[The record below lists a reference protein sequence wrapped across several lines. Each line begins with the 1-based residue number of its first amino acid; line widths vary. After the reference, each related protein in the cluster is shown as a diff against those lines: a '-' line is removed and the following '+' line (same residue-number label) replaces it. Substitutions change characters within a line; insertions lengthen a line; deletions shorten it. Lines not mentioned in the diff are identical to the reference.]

1 MSDKKENKEKIK
13 LSKDS
18 YKKAGK
24 FFKFMKPYSGV
35 YAIGWIFLILSSVT
49 AMLFPLLMGKLFGTD
64 MMSEKSISSPV
75 SESLTK
81 GFDLTNVD
89 GSTIFILLI
98 IVFGAQAIFSFFR
111 IVLFSIVTEKTLRDI
126 KTTAFDKLIHYPI
139 DFYNRHKVGELTSRI
154 ATDINLLQD
163 TLNTTIA
170 EFFRQFITIF
180 IGVGYIIYVSPTL
193 ALWMLGVV
201 PVVAVVAV
209 LFGRKVKLISKQ
221 AQTESAESNSILEE
235 VLMGI
240 TNVKAFTNEFFE
252 LKRYTNKVDNVAKLS
267 IKNGLVRGAFVS
279 FIVFALFGSIVFI
292 IWKAK
297 TMVGIDITEGEFY
310 SFILYTIFV
319 GASFGSLP
327 NLYANIQ
334 KAIGSTEHLMNLINE
349 DVEDIN
355 QGEELKVFKGNVTF
369 DEVYFHYP
377 SRIDVEV
384 LKGISFKCNSGETTA
399 LVGSSG
405 AGKSTIA
412 NLLLKFYDVDKGQI
426 LFDDINI
433 AIANSKSLRQHIA
446 VVPQEVI
453 LFSGSIKENIAYGNL
468 EATDDEIF
476 EAAKKANALEFIE
489 RFPEKMGT
497 LVGDRGIQ
505 LSGGQRQR
513 IAIARAV
520 LSDPKI
526 LILDE
531 ATSALD
537 TESEKLV
544 QDALD
549 KLMENRT
556 SFVIAHRLS
565 TIKNAD
571 NILVLE
577 NGKIIQQGKH
587 NDLIKDV
594 DGVYYKLNNSQLG

>member
-1 MSDKKENKEKIK
+1 
-13 LSKDS
+13 
-18 YKKAGK
+18 
-24 FFKFMKPYSGV
+24 
-35 YAIGWIFLILSSVT
+35 
-49 AMLFPLLMGKLFGTD
+49 
-64 MMSEKSISSPV
+64 
-75 SESLTK
+75 
-81 GFDLTNVD
+81 
-89 GSTIFILLI
+89 
-98 IVFGAQAIFSFFR
+98 
-111 IVLFSIVTEKTLRDI
+111 LRDI
-126 KTTAFDKLIHYPI
+126 KTTAFNKIVHFPI
-139 DFYNRHKVGELTSRI
+139 DFFNKNKVGELTSRI

-170 EFFRQFITIF
+170 EFFRQFITIA
-180 IGVGYIIYVSPTL
+180 IGVGYILYVSPKL
-193 ALWMLGVV
+193 ALWMLAVV
-201 PVVAVVAV
+201 PVVAIVAV
-209 LFGRKVKLISKQ
+209 LFGRKVKQISKA
-221 AQTESAESNSILEE
+221 AQDESAKSNSILEE
-235 VLMGI
+235 VLTGI
-240 TNVKAFTNEFFE
+240 TVVKAFTNETFE
-252 LKRYTNKVDNVAKLS
+252 LRRYNDKVNSVAKLS
-267 IKNGLVRGAFVS
+267 IKNGLIRGAFVS
-279 FIVFALFGSIVFI
+279 FILFALFGAVVFI

-297 TMVGIDITEGEFY
+297 TMIGTEITEAQFF
-310 SFILYTIFV
+310 SFIMYTIFV

-334 KAIGSTEHLMNLINE
+334 KAIGSTEHLMTIIEE
-349 DVEDIN
+349 DVEPDTEA
-355 QGEELKVFKGNVTF
+355 GDLEAFKGNVTF
-369 DEVYFHYP
+369 KNVHFSYP
-377 SRIDVEV
+377 SRPDVEV
-384 LKGISFKCNSGETTA
+384 LRGIDFTCHAGATTA

-412 NLLLKFYDVDKGQI
+412 NLLLKFYKTNQGEI
-426 LFDDINI
+426 LFDDVNV
-433 AIANSKSLRQHIA
+433 NQVNNKSLRAQIA

-453 LFSGSIKENIAYGNL
+453 LFGGTIRENIAYGNL
-468 EATDDEIF
+468 EASDEAIM
-476 EAAKKANALEFIE
+476 AAAQKANAMEFIE
-489 RFPEKMGT
+489 KFPDKLDT

-549 KLMENRT
+549 KLMQNRT

-577 NGKIIQQGKH
+577 NGQVIQSGAH
-587 NDLIKDV
+587 DDLIKDTN
-594 DGVYYKLNNSQLG
+594 GVYFKLNNNQLG

>member
-1 MSDKKENKEKIK
+1 MLDKEEKKEKVK
-13 LSKDS
+13 LSKES

-24 FFKFMKPYSGV
+24 FFKFMKPYRGI
-35 YAIGWIFLILSSVT
+35 YAIGWIFLLLSSIT
-49 AMLFPLLMGKLFGTD
+49 AMLFPLLMGKLFGAD
-64 MMSEKSISSPV
+64 KMMSSGSPISS
-75 SESLTK
+75 SLTK
-81 GFDLTNVD
+81 SFDLSNID
-89 GSTIFILLI
+89 ASTVFMLLI
-98 IVFGAQAIFSFFR
+98 VVFAAQAVFSFFR

-139 DFYNRHKVGELTSRI
+139 DFYNQHKVGELTSRI

-201 PVVAVVAV
+201 PVVAIVAV
-209 LFGRKVKLISKQ
+209 VFGKKVKQISKQ
-221 AQTESAESNSILEE
+221 AQSESAESNSILEE

-240 TNVKAFTNEFFE
+240 TNVKAFTNELFE
-252 LKRYTNKVDNVAKLS
+252 LKRYTNKVNNVAKLS

-297 TMVGIDITEGEFY
+297 TMVGSQITEDQFY

-349 DVEDIN
+349 NVEDVK
-355 QGEELKVFKGNVTF
+355 QGDELNTFNGNVAF
-369 DEVYFHYP
+369 DNVHFHYP
-377 SRIDVEV
+377 SRPDVEV
-384 LKGISFKCNSGETTA
+384 LKGISFKCNSGQTTA

-412 NLLLKFYDVDKGQI
+412 NLLLKFYNVNKGKI
-426 LFDDINI
+426 LFDEVDIATI
-433 AIANSKSLRQHIA
+433 NSKSLRQHIA
-446 VVPQEVI
+446 IVPQEVI
-453 LFSGSIKENIAYGNL
+453 LFGGTIKENIAYGNL
-468 EATDDEIF
+468 NASDDEII
-476 EAAKKANALEFIE
+476 EAAKKANAFEFIE
-489 RFPEKMGT
+489 KFPDKMET

-520 LSDPKI
+520 LSNPKI

-577 NGKIIQQGKH
+577 NGKIVQQGKH
-587 NDLIKDV
+587 NELIADAN
-594 DGVYYKLNNSQLG
+594 GVYYKLNNSQMG